1 MLVTQWYCIML
12 FTISGVDEDS
22 IAAIRDASIVT
33 SIEISEDDEVIRI
46 STSDI
51 DSEDAANT
59 VTFTT
64 GTATNITNPL
74 NGEAVEVKSDKSN
87 FQLSHQDL
95 VCWDTLDL
103 NNAEDPVNRPG
114 DKHGGD

>member
-1 MLVTQWYCIML
+1 ML
-12 FTISGVDEDS
+12 FTIPGVDEDS

-33 SIEISEDDEVIRI
+33 SIELSEDDEVIRI
-46 STSDI
+46 STRDI

-59 VTFTT
+59 VTFTP

-87 FQLSHQDL
+87 FQLSQQDL
-95 VCWDTLDL
+95 VCRDTLDL
-103 NNAEDPVNRPG
+103 HNAEDPVNRPG